1 MHHEKTTFEG
11 KDKLK
16 LCADISGD
24 AKHCPVIFLHGG
36 GQTRHSWRGA
46 CEQLATAGYYCISL
60 DMRGHGDSDWSP
72 NGNYG
77 IDDYAGDLMAIIATL
92 KQPPI
97 LVGASLG
104 GITSLITAAAQ
115 TPSLA
120 SALILVDIVPKMES
134 AGIADIL
141 NFMTANPQGFASL
154 EEAAKAI
161 ANFKHTQS
169 SPDSKTVN
177 GLHKNLKL
185 HSDGRYYWHWDPQ
198 IPNDVS
204 GDMSGL
210 NRIAERMKMAASHIK
225 IPTLI
230 VRGVNSN
237 VVSMEGVKQL
247 IELIPQ
253 AQFKDI
259 PRAGHMIAGD
269 NNDQFVKEIKRFVR
283 QLS

>member
-1 MHHEKTTFEG
+1 MQLKKATFFG
-11 KDKLK
+11 KDNLK
-16 LCADISGD
+16 LCADICGD
-24 AKHCPVIFLHGG
+24 AKYPPVIFLHGG

-46 CEQLATAGYYCISL
+46 CEQLAAAGYYCISL
-60 DMRGHGDSDWSP
+60 DMRGHGDSDWSTD
-72 NGNYG
+72 GRYG
-77 IDDYAGDLMAIIATL
+77 IDDIVGDLMAIIAPL
-92 KQPPI
+92 RQPPI

-104 GITSLITAAAQ
+104 GIASMVTAASQ

-141 NFMTANPQGFASL
+141 NFMTANPNGFASL
-154 EEAAKAI
+154 EEGARAI
-161 ANFKHTQS
+161 ANYKNTQD
-169 SPDSKTVN
+169 SPSPRTTS

-185 HSDGRYYWHWDPQ
+185 QSDGRYYWHWDPQ
-198 IPNDVS
+198 ISNIA
-204 GDMSGL
+204 GTDMAGVKSL
-210 NRIAERMKMAASHIK
+210 AERMKMAASHIK

-230 VRGVNSN
+230 VRGINSN
-237 VVSMEGVKQL
+237 VVSMEGVKEL

-269 NNDQFVKEIKRFVR
+269 NNDQFVKEIVRFIK
-283 QLS
+283 QLP

>member
-1 MHHEKTTFEG
+1 MHHEKATFEG

-60 DMRGHGDSDWSP
+60 DLRGHGESDWSP

-104 GITSLITAAAQ
+104 GITSLVTAASQ
-115 TPSLA
+115 IPNLA
-120 SALILVDIVPKMES
+120 SAVILVDIVPEMES
-134 AGIADIL
+134 AGVADIL
-141 NFMTANPQGFASL
+141 SFMTANPQGFGSL
-154 EEAAKAI
+154 EEAAEAI
-161 ANFKHTQS
+161 AIYKNTPS
-169 SPDSKTVN
+169 SSNSKATN
-177 GLHKNLKL
+177 GLHKNLQL
-185 HSDGRYYWHWDPQ
+185 GSDGRYYWHWDPQ
-198 IPNDVS
+198 IPNDV
-204 GDMSGL
+204 GRDMSGL
-210 NRIAERMKMAASHIK
+210 NRITERMKLAAKNIR
-225 IPTLI
+225 IPTLV

-247 IELIPQ
+247 IKLIPQ
-253 AQFKDI
+253 AEFKDI

-269 NNDQFVKEIKRFVR
+269 NNDQFVKEIVRFIK
-283 QLS
+283 QLP